1 MTVLPVRVV
10 AAFPLPDKGQKLLEK
25 YARQYN
31 WELIQ
36 DSESM
41 SDERLQEVVAS
52 GVDAIIC
59 TVWNKI
65 DAALMKSAVGYD
77 HIDVAYAKEHG
88 IQVGHTPDVLTDSCA
103 DFTAG
108 LAVAACRRF
117 GEAIKAV
124 KNGQWNAKSVTWM
137 LGMDLRGK
145 TLGVLGM
152 GRIGLATAKRLKA
165 FGMNRGIYH
174 GRAPRPNASE
184 VNGEFVSLDQLLEQS
199 DVLCICCSLNDNT
212 RHMLGYEQF
221 CRMKPTSVV
230 VNIARGG
237 IIEQDEGKISAAG
250 LDATTPEPLPI
261 DHPLLSLDNCIVLP
275 HIACADVDTRNELS
289 ILTVNN
295 IIAGV
300 QGKPL
305 PKGL

>member
-1 MTVLPVRVV
+1 MSWIVNCWNVR
-10 AAFPLPDKGQKLLEK
+10 
-25 YARQYN
+25 
-31 WELIQ
+31 
-36 DSESM
+36 
-41 SDERLQEVVAS
+41 
-52 GVDAIIC
+52 IIS
-59 TVWNKI
+59 TN
-65 DAALMKSAVGYD
+65 SVGYD
-77 HIDVAYAKEHG
+77 HIDTAYAKEHG
-88 IQVGHTPDVLTDSCA
+88 IQVGHTPDVLTDACA
-103 DFTAG
+103 DVTAG

-117 GEAIKAV
+117 GEAMKAV

-165 FGMNRGIYH
+165 FGMNRVIYH

-230 VNIARGG
+230 VNTARGG
-237 IIEQDEGKISAAG
+237 IIEQDGLVRALQEGKISAAG
-250 LDATTPEPLPI
+250 LDVTTPEPLPI

-275 HIACADVDTRNELS
+275 HIASDSRETVDAMAILAVENLCAGLLGES
-289 ILTVNN
+289 
-295 IIAGV
+295 
-300 QGKPL
+300 L
-305 PKGL
+305 PKSVPL